1 MKVLLINAL
10 LFLFLMNI
18 EIRAQ
23 TAKEFAEVWDRG
35 HITDLM
41 PSNMRHKDVQKYLDE
56 LKKLGIRVEEVGR
69 SYGDREIYQIQ
80 WGKGKT
86 RVFMWSQM
94 HGDEPTATGAL
105 VDMFAFLQKNR
116 EKIGWVKRLEEN
128 LTIRA
133 VPMLNPD
140 GAEFYQRRNLQG
152 IDINRDA
159 RDLKTPEANLLK
171 KLRDEWS
178 PHIGFNLH
186 NQNALTTAGATNKQ
200 AAISFLVVYGDAAK
214 TTSDG
219 HERNKRLVSAMITA
233 IQPYIPGHI
242 GRYGDEWT
250 PTAFGDNF
258 SAWGTPVILI
268 ETGGLHS
275 RDEMFLVKMNFTA
288 ILTALKALSDGSEK
302 NLSPANY
309 EMLPA
314 NSSGSLY
321 YFIFR
326 KATLVDRTD
335 PERIVV
341 GDIAVNIDRRRA
353 EFVAP
358 AYIRQLG
365 DLSGRFGLTE
375 FNASEYFIVSRT
387 TATIKSGDFAEL
399 LFYKKTRQIDWKLS
413 DLEKEFPPDAIFSL
427 GKWVK
432 GGEIVRSGK
441 P

>member
-1 MKVLLINAL
+1 MKPLLLLSL
-10 LFLFLMNI
+10 LFITLQMNTN
-18 EIRAQ
+18 AQ
-23 TAKEFAEVWDRG
+23 TSKELVELWEREHVTN
-35 HITDLM
+35 IL
-41 PSNMRHKDVQKYLDE
+41 PSNVRHADLKKYLE
-56 LKKLGIRVEEVGR
+56 GLKKLGLKVDEVGR
-69 SYGDREIYQIQ
+69 SYANREIYQIEF
-80 WGKGKT
+80 GSGPLK
-86 RVFMWSQM
+86 VFLWSQM
-94 HGDEPTATGAL
+94 HGDEPTATSAL
-105 VDMFAFLQKNR
+105 IDMFTVFQKNR
-116 EKIGWVKRLEEN
+116 EKDWVKKIAAA

-214 TTSDG
+214 TTSEG

-335 PERIVV
+335 PERMVV

-358 AYIRQLG
+358 GYIRELG

-399 LFYKKTRQIDWKLS
+399 LFYKKTRQIDWKSS

-432 GGEIVRSGK
+432 GGEILRSEK